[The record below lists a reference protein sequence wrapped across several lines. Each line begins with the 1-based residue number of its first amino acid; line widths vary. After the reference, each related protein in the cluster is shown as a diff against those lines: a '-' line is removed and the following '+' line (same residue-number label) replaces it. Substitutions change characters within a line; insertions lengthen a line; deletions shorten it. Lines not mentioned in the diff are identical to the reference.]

1 MANTTTLMIKK
12 KKRTGMKLSIVAI
25 MSLLTFS
32 VSHASE
38 ATVEP
43 LSKETVKLL
52 SKESVTK
59 ALHESV
65 QQRVKVG
72 KITQWYTRNGMK
84 VLYQQADSLP
94 MIDFRLIF
102 DAGGARDGSFKSDSG
117 EVLAGLAKLTNGLI
131 FEGTPELSANQ
142 IAEQFASLGV
152 EYGNGSY
159 RDMAIVNL
167 RTLSYEKQ
175 RDNALELLTKILS
188 TTSFPEEALQ
198 RESARMLVA
207 LDYADQT
214 PSKKASRFFYESLYK
229 KHPYGTPP
237 DGNRE
242 SLKSIQQKDLIAYY
256 KQFYVAKN
264 VVLAIVG
271 DLTEAQ
277 AQAYAEQISS
287 ALPEGKKVA
296 PLPSASQSPEAIVI
310 RENHPSTQT
319 TVLMGQPVLKR
330 GDKDLY
336 ALYVG
341 NHILG
346 GSGFS
351 ARLMKEVRVKRGL
364 TYSIG
369 SYLVPMHAQ
378 GPYQFRFT
386 TKQSSTEEAIK
397 LVEENLKQFIEEGPT
412 KAELEDAKLNITG
425 SFPLRQASNKDIV
438 ENLAVIG
445 FYGLP
450 LDYLDQYNAHVEA
463 ITLEQIKSAFKRRV
477 HPGKMATIIVGPDVE
492 ESAQEGKAE
501 KAQADNASPSSSAL
515 DKESS
520 DKGSA

>member
-1 MANTTTLMIKK
+1 MTTIK
-12 KKRTGMKLSIVAI
+12 RINRL
-25 MSLLTFS
+25 SLLTIAILILIMTS
-32 VSHASE
+32 VSSAGETSAE
-38 ATVEP
+38 EVT
-43 LSKETVKLL
+43 KET
-52 SKESVTK
+52 
-59 ALHESV
+59 V

-72 KITQWYTRNGMK
+72 KITQWFTSNGMK
-84 VLYQQADSLP
+84 VLYQQAESLP

-102 DAGGARDGSFKSDSG
+102 DAGGARDGGFKSDNG
-117 EVLAGLAKLTNGLI
+117 AVLAGLAKLTNGLI
-131 FEGTPELSANQ
+131 FEGTTELSADQ
-142 IAEQFASLGV
+142 IAEQFASMGV

-159 RDMAIVNL
+159 RDMAIINL
-167 RTLSYEKQ
+167 RTLSYEQQ
-175 RDNALELLTKILS
+175 RDSGLALLTKILA
-188 TTSFPEEALQ
+188 TASFPDEALQ

-214 PSKKASRFFYESLYK
+214 PAKKASRFFYESLYK
-229 KHPYGTPP
+229 THPYGTPP
-237 DGNRE
+237 EGNRE
-242 SLKSIQQKDLIAYY
+242 SLKAIQQKDLLAYY

-264 VVLAIVG
+264 VVLAMVG

-277 AQAYAEQISS
+277 AHDYAEKISS
-287 ALPEGKKVA
+287 AMPAGEKAAG
-296 PLPSASQSPEAIVI
+296 LPSASQNPEAIVI
-310 RENHPSTQT
+310 RKNHPSTQT

-378 GPYQFRFT
+378 GPYQFSFT
-386 TKQSSTEEAIK
+386 TKKSSTEEAIK
-397 LVEENLKQFIEEGPT
+397 LVDENLQQFIEQGPT
-412 KAELEDAKLNITG
+412 QEELDNARLNITG

-445 FYGLP
+445 FYDLP
-450 LDYLDQYNAHVEA
+450 LDYLDKYNSHIEA
-463 ITLEQIKSAFKRRV
+463 VTLAQIKSAFKRRV
-477 HPGKMATIIVGPDVE
+477 HPETMTTIIIGPDVE
-492 ESAQEGKAE
+492 ALANEGKADAAPADAE
-501 KAQADNASPSSSAL
+501 KVLEQS
-515 DKESS
+515 
-520 DKGSA
+520 KG

>member
-1 MANTTTLMIKK
+1 MTINIRMKQRLMMFNTAALAVTL
-12 KKRTGMKLSIVAI
+12 
-25 MSLLTFS
+25 LLTLCLS
-32 VSHASE
+32 QASASDNINTQE
-38 ATVEP
+38 
-43 LSKETVKLL
+43 
-52 SKESVTK
+52 
-59 ALHESV
+59 
-65 QQRVKVG
+65 RVKVG
-72 KITQWYTRNGMK
+72 KITQWYTSNGMK
-84 VLYQQADSLP
+84 VLYQQAASLP

-117 EVLAGLAKLTNGLI
+117 DVLAGLAKLTNGLI

-167 RTLSYEKQ
+167 RTLSYKKQ
-175 RDNALELLTKILS
+175 RDSALELLTKVLANA
-188 TTSFPEEALQ
+188 SFPDEALQ

-229 KHPYGTPP
+229 NHPYGSPP
-237 DGNRE
+237 GGNRE
-242 SLKSIQQKDLIAYY
+242 SLKAIQQKDLVAYY

-277 AQAYAEQISS
+277 AQVYAEKISS
-287 ALPEGKKVA
+287 ALPVGEKVA
-296 PLPSASQSPEAIVI
+296 ALPSASQNSQAIII

-319 TVLMGQPVLKR
+319 TILMGQPVLKR

-378 GPYQFRFT
+378 GPYQFSFT
-386 TKQSSTEEAIK
+386 TKKSSTEEAIK
-397 LVEENLKQFIEEGPT
+397 LVEENIKKFIAQGPT
-412 KAELEDAKLNITG
+412 QEELDDAKLNITG

-445 FYGLP
+445 FYELP
-450 LDYLDQYNAHVEA
+450 LDYLDQYNANIEA
-463 ITLEQIKSAFKRRV
+463 ISLEQIKSAYKRRV
-477 HPGKMATIIVGPDVE
+477 HLEKMVTVIVGPDVE
-492 ESAQEGKAE
+492 LPDSEGEAE
-501 KAQADNASPSSSAL
+501 KLQADK
-515 DKESS
+515 DESGQGTGLEES
-520 DKGSA
+520 KS

>member
-1 MANTTTLMIKK
+1 MTGIKK
-12 KKRTGMKLSIVAI
+12 ITALSLLTIAV
-25 MSLLTFS
+25 MSLLS
-32 VSHASE
+32 ISISSASE
-38 ATVEP
+38 VSA
-43 LSKETVKLL
+43 K
-52 SKESVTK
+52 
-59 ALHESV
+59 ESV

-72 KITQWYTRNGMK
+72 KITQWFTSNGMK

-102 DAGGARDGSFKSDSG
+102 DAGGARDGNFKSDNG
-117 EVLAGLAKLTNGLI
+117 TVLAGLAKLTNGLI
-131 FEGTPELSANQ
+131 FEGTSDLSADQ

-167 RTLSYEKQ
+167 RTLSYQQQ
-175 RDNALELLTKILS
+175 RDSALELLTKILA
-188 TTSFPEEALQ
+188 TASFPDEALQ

-214 PSKKASRFFYESLYK
+214 PSKKASRLFYESLYK
-229 KHPYGTPP
+229 SHPYGTPP
-237 DGNRE
+237 EGNRQ
-242 SLKSIQQKDLIAYY
+242 SLKAIQQKDLEAYY

-277 AQAYAEQISS
+277 AQDYAEKIST
-287 ALPEGKKVA
+287 ALPMGEKA
-296 PLPSASQSPEAIVI
+296 DQLPSASQNSEAIVI
-310 RENHPSTQT
+310 RKNHPSTQT

-330 GDKDLY
+330 GDEDLY

-369 SYLVPMHAQ
+369 SYLVPMHVQ
-378 GPYQFRFT
+378 GPYQFSFT
-386 TKQSSTEEAIK
+386 TKKSSTEEALK
-397 LVEENLKQFIEEGPT
+397 LVEENLQQFIEQGPT
-412 KAELEDAKLNITG
+412 KEELDEAKLNITG

-445 FYGLP
+445 FYELP
-450 LDYLDQYNAHVEA
+450 LDYLDKYNAHIEA
-463 ITLEQIKSAFKRRV
+463 VTLEQIKSAYKRRV
-477 HPGKMATIIVGPDVE
+477 HPEKMVTIIVGPDVKTL
-492 ESAQEGKAE
+492 SG
-501 KAQADNASPSSSAL
+501 KAQAD
-515 DKESS
+515 EGTV
-520 DKGSA
+520 DKGTVDKGKVLEESKG